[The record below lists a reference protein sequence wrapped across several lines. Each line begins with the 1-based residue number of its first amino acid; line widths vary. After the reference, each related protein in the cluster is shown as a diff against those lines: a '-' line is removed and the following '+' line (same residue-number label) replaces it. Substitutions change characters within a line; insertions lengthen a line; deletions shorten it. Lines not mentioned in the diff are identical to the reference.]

1 MNTLRK
7 SLPPAKDN
15 AFPYFEALVRVKG
28 RGSLPR
34 DAVVEIGRPA
44 R

>member
-1 MNTLRK
+1 MNALRK

-15 AFPYFEALVRVKG
+15 TFPYFEALVRVKG
-28 RGSLPR
+28 RSSLPR
-34 DAVVEIGRPA
+34 DAVVAISRPA